1 MMDDDALIALMFRID
16 PMTKRI
22 PPFIRRLVH
31 DVILIE
37 REACAKLCEENVVGL
52 TRREGIS
59 AAILYPFYDKE
70 SGGKHEGMTYA
81 KAIRERGE

>member
-1 MMDDDALIALMFRID
+1 MMTFDEWFNGQHEDYDVMARLKIAFDAGKHF
-16 PMTKRI
+16 
-22 PPFIRRLVH
+22 
-31 DVILIE
+31 E

-52 TRREGIS
+52 TRVEGIS